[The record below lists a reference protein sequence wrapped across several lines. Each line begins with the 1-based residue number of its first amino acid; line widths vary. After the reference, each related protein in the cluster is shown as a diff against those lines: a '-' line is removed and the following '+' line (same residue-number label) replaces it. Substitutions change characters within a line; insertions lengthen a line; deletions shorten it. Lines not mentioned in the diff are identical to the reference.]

1 MSTFNDI
8 LGFSGYE
15 ACQEGCS
22 EMRTLE
28 SNAKNEIPFEQARP
42 ELVALIRARD
52 RTYRDAKL
60 TQGTFV
66 ILSILL
72 PIAGV
77 FLGANY
83 PSLKPFL
90 ALSGLIL
97 LLVDTAYLNRLQ
109 KNRIK
114 RGDKLQEEFDTTV
127 LQLPWNRF
135 VVGAKVDPEDV
146 RAASARPL
154 PQARESQI
162 MCWYE
167 PCVGEVPI
175 QLARLIC
182 QRTNISYDARLRRTY
197 GMWLLSGT
205 VALGII
211 LSFVGVAFD
220 LSLSGLLL
228 TVVIPL
234 MPILNWALREYHKQ
248 TDTANYLVALKGEFE
263 KLWEKAINGTRSRD
277 LDRRSRELQDAI
289 YQHRASSPLVFD
301 WVYYRLRNRNED
313 EAQHA
318 AQMLVKKAKES
329 LS

>member
-1 MSTFNDI
+1 MRLSERNAQNDI
-8 LGFSGYE
+8 PS
-15 ACQEGCS
+15 
-22 EMRTLE
+22 
-28 SNAKNEIPFEQARP
+28 EQARP

-52 RTYRDAKL
+52 RTYRAAKF

-66 ILSILL
+66 LLSILL

-77 FLGANY
+77 LLGANY

-90 ALSGLIL
+90 TLSGLIL
-97 LLVDTAYLNRLQ
+97 LLVDTAYLDRLQ
-109 KNRIK
+109 KARIK
-114 RGDKLQEEFDTTV
+114 RGAKLQEEFDTTV

-135 VVGAKVDPEDV
+135 VAGAKVDPEDV
-146 RAASARPL
+146 RAASGRPL
-154 PQARESQI
+154 SQERESQI
-162 MCWYE
+162 VCWYE

-197 GMWLLSGT
+197 GTWLLYGT

-211 LSFVGVAFD
+211 LSFVGIAFN
-220 LSLSGLLL
+220 LTLSGLLL
-228 TVVIPL
+228 AVVVPL
-234 MPILNWALREYHKQ
+234 MPILNWALREHHKQ
-248 TDTANYLVALKGEFE
+248 TDTANYLVTLKGEFE
-263 KLWEKAINGTRSRD
+263 KLWEKALKGTRSRD

-318 AQMLVKKAKES
+318 AKMLVQQAKES
-329 LS
+329 LTLEVDRA

>member
-1 MSTFNDI
+1 MR
-8 LGFSGYE
+8 L
-15 ACQEGCS
+15 S
-22 EMRTLE
+22 ER
-28 SNAKNEIPFEQARP
+28 NAHNEIPSQQALP

-52 RTYRDAKL
+52 RTYRAAKL

-77 FLGANY
+77 FLGPNY

-97 LLVDTAYLNRLQ
+97 LLVDTAYLDRLQ
-109 KNRIK
+109 KDRIK
-114 RGDKLQEEFDTTV
+114 HGAKLQEEFDVTV

-135 VVGAKVDPEDV
+135 VAGAKVDPEDV
-146 RAASARPL
+146 RAASGKPL
-154 PQARESQI
+154 SQARESQI
-162 MCWYE
+162 ACWYE

-197 GMWLLSGT
+197 GTWLLYGT
-205 VALGII
+205 VALGVI
-211 LSFVGVAFD
+211 LSFVGIAFD

-228 TVVIPL
+228 TVVVPL
-234 MPILNWALREYHKQ
+234 MPLLNWALRERHKQ
-248 TDTANYLVALKGEFE
+248 ADTANHLVALKGEFE
-263 KLWEKAINGTRSRD
+263 KLWEMALKGTRSRD
-277 LDRRSRELQDAI
+277 LDMRSRELQDAI

-318 AQMLVKKAKES
+318 AQMLVQQAKES
-329 LS
+329 LKVEVDRA